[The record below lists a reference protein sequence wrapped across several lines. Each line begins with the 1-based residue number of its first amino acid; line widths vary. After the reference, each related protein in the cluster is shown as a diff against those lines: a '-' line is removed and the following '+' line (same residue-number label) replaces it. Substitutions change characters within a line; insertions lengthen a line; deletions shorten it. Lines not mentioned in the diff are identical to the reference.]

1 MKCGCALRF
10 GGLPSASIRKQSL
23 VILVHGSPRLTL
35 DSSCSMAQGR
45 PPAALETDCDVE
57 LLPLAAP
64 CDASTS
70 KIFSDTYTWRVRLAK
85 IENRLSR
92 LLVSPQSTT
101 ARIKG
106 IEQLDSALL
115 QWRNG
120 LSAHL
125 RPEED
130 FLVDRDTYQFVAVV
144 HLEYFNLLRA
154 THWASINCVRT
165 LHQAGESL
173 GTRVR
178 SSEALCL
185 AAARSFVR
193 TLNEYAAH
201 ISRHSNLLT
210 QL

>member
-1 MKCGCALRF
+1 
-10 GGLPSASIRKQSL
+10 
-23 VILVHGSPRLTL
+23 
-35 DSSCSMAQGR
+35 MAQGR
-45 PPAALETDCDVE
+45 PPAAIESDCDVDV
-57 LLPLAAP
+57 LPLAAP
-64 CDASTS
+64 RDASTA
-70 KIFSDTYTWRVRLAK
+70 KIISDTYIWRVRLAK

-106 IEQLDSALL
+106 IEDLDSALL
-115 QWRNG
+115 QWRNS

-154 THWASINCVRT
+154 THWASINSVRT
-165 LHQAGESL
+165 LDQTEESL
-173 GTRVR
+173 GPRIR

-193 TLNEYAAH
+193 TLNEYVAH
-201 ISRHSNLLT
+201 MILGVKIC
-210 QL
+210 